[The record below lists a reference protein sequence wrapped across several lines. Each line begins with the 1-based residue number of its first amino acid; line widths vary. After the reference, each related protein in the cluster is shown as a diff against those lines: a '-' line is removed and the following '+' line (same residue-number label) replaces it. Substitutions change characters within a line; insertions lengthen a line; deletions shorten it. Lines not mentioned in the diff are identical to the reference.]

1 MLLQQSIADSTT
13 GNYQRSWRKLHQFC
27 KEELGKDAPI
37 PVDVDTAALFLSD
50 LHRQRYAVSTIS
62 THMAA
67 LSYIHKLNDWP
78 DPSAS
83 FLMKSLMNAVK
94 KDAPRT
100 RAKLQI
106 TLPMLHELLSNVQFI
121 FSSAYDKAMYHALFL
136 LQFHSCA
143 RIGELVISGQN
154 TRNVLQLDQVGFQRK
169 PQSDKQQLTLDFMSY
184 KHSKI
189 VESEV
194 KILEPL
200 TGPFCP
206 VQAVQE
212 YIRRRGNASGP
223 LFLSSSGQPITR
235 TIASKHL
242 KHLLTSAGYDS
253 TRYDTHGLR
262 IGRASQAAEDGWRDS
277 QIQKLGRWKSSAYKN
292 YICRPATAKI

>member
-50 LHRQRYAVSTIS
+50 LHRQGYAVSTIS

-67 LSYIHKLNDWP
+67 LSYIHKLNNWP

-83 FLMKSLMNAVK
+83 FLMKSRMN
-94 KDAPRT
+94 
-100 RAKLQI
+100 
-106 TLPMLHELLSNVQFI
+106 
-121 FSSAYDKAMYHALFL
+121 SAYDKAMYHALFL

-206 VQAVQE
+206 VQAVQQ

-235 TIASKHL
+235 TIASKYL

-262 IGRASQAAEDGWRDS
+262 IGRASQAAEDGRTDS

-292 YICRPATAKI
+292 YTCRPATAKI